1 MVRLDV
7 LNNASE
13 TQAQELLTK
22 CCGSKTWVAA
32 ILQARPFASEEELF
46 KKADDIWFGLE
57 GEDWLEAFSHH
68 PRIGEQHLREKFAAT
83 ADWSADEQ
91 AGMDSADED
100 VIAKLVQGNAAYDD
114 KFGFVF
120 LICATGKSA
129 AEMLGL
135 LETRLA
141 NERNEEMQNAAN
153 EHAKITKIRLEKI

>member
-13 TQAQELLTK
+13 AQAQELLSK

-32 ILQARPFASEEELF
+32 MLQAPPFSSEEELF

-57 GEDWLEAFSHH
+57 SDDWLEAFSHH
-68 PRIGEQHLREKFAAT
+68 PRIGEQHLREKYAAT
-83 ADWSADEQ
+83 ADWSAGEQ
-91 AGMDSADED
+91 AGMDSADEE
-100 VIAKLVQGNAAYDD
+100 VIAKLAKGNAAYDD

-120 LICATGKSA
+120 LVCATGKSA

-135 LETRLA
+135 LEARLP
-141 NERNEEMQNAAN
+141 NERNEELHNAAN